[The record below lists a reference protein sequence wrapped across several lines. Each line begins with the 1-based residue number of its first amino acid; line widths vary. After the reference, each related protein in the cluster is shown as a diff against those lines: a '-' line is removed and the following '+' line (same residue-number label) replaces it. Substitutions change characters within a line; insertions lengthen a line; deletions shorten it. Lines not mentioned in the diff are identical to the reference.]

1 MDIESNLTVQEMLK
15 LASALNPLTE
25 ISYKG
30 KIVSPTTKALATK
43 TLRSINSK
51 NN

>member
-1 MDIESNLTVQEMLK
+1 MDIESNLTVQEILK
-15 LASALNPLTE
+15 LANALNLLME
-25 ISYKG
+25 ISYNG
-30 KIVSPTTKALATK
+30 KIVSPTTKELATR